1 MIKTLCRAL
10 PTPAM
15 DAEADGYCP
24 AATGTERWK
33 QIELLDRVYFGITD
47 LTQSRER
54 VQAQITALE
63 EQLAK
68 LEQQIGKAR
77 QFGRED
83 LAQEALT
90 RLNSGQSQI
99 ATLKSQL
106 DQLLA
111 QRVKL
116 TAAARCQARNAPG
129 RQCPQ
134 GAVMG
139 LGFSGVRGIG
149 GPCGGFGPPE
159 GWAGRPPPRA
169 GCFRV
174 AGGTRSAN
182 RLVWVLWD

>member
-1 MIKTLCRAL
+1 
-10 PTPAM
+10 M
-15 DAEADGYCP
+15 DAGGGHKVFVPLSRAVVIVWLATEHMVAGHLDQAEAAAAELEDAPVAQELRRKIAARRDGGAQP
-24 AATGTERWK
+24 ERKQAMTPERWK

-54 VQAQITALE
+54 VQAQITALK

-116 TAAARCQARNAPG
+116 TAAAQTLQAKIDG
-129 RQCPQ
+129 
-134 GAVMG
+134 
-139 LGFSGVRGIG
+139 
-149 GPCGGFGPPE
+149 
-159 GWAGRPPPRA
+159 
-169 GCFRV
+169 
-174 AGGTRSAN
+174 AGGTTA
-182 RLVWVLWD
+182 L